1 MPPRSFGLL
10 HFITVA
16 TDNMDLAVPNHG
28 LSMFEYMKYIH
39 VTWSLAESKPLP
51 SCLTSTTGQ
60 NTTLS
65 L

>member
-1 MPPRSFGLL
+1 MPLRSFGLL

-39 VTWSLAESKPLP
+39 VT
-51 SCLTSTTGQ
+51 
-60 NTTLS
+60 
-65 L
+65 